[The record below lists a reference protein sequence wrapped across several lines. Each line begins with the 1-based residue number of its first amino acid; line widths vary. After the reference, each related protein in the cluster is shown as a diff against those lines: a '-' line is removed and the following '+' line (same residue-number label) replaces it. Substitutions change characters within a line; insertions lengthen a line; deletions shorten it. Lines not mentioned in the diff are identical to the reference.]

1 MSNKKSKYP
10 DLQVDLRGMYLCRT
24 LSYRG
29 AEFNIVEAPLEAE
42 MMEMYALTAEFWAK
56 LQLEWMTASAYVT
69 SYKPSTNQLWRLFW
83 ASHQEYI
90 FGIFLKREEI
100 EKQKAHEQF
109 MRLQKQGKTEQARK
123 DLDILYYSWSP
134 AMTISSICI
143 IILSMLSSSTTKV
156 DTQRSYSQAE
166 LDEMQV
172 ELADFLG
179 LYV

>member
-1 MSNKKSKYP
+1 MCIIEIENPNLVKLK
-10 DLQVDLRGMYLCRT
+10 T
-24 LSYRG
+24 LK
-29 AEFNIVEAPLEAE
+29 LEIL
-42 MMEMYALTAEFWAK
+42 M
-56 LQLEWMTASAYVT
+56 
-69 SYKPSTNQLWRLFW
+69 
-83 ASHQEYI
+83 
-90 FGIFLKREEI
+90 EEI